1 MSTESVARRGPAALA
16 FRFHSLVVQTAHVC
30 SGLSACWA
38 GHCQSQLC
46 QVWSPDLRP
55 LGAVIAVPPAAPIDA
70 ATVVA
75 RVVSVVVG
83 LEAVAVAVDSVV
95 AIAVRLRPVPP
106 VPSAAHSVI
115 AHSVIAHQPID
126 LLRTV
131 PRAVVLSVTDL
142 LAIGPSVTARVLRAI
157 VAQHSS
163 LGIAP
168 LGRMRAGLLPVQRAR
183 NAGLNQPART
193 SCGGFVRLRLAEFL
207 ASLHLMNRG
216 P

>member
-1 MSTESVARRGPAALA
+1 
-16 FRFHSLVVQTAHVC
+16 
-30 SGLSACWA
+30 
-38 GHCQSQLC
+38 
-46 QVWSPDLRP
+46 
-55 LGAVIAVPPAAPIDA
+55 VIAVPPAAPIDA

-106 VPSAAHSVI
+106 VPSAAHSVIAHSVI

-207 ASLHLMNRG
+207 PSLHLMNRG

>member
-1 MSTESVARRGPAALA
+1 MSTESVARHGPAALA

-55 LGAVIAVPPAAPIDA
+55 LGEVIAVPPAAPIDA

-83 LEAVAVAVDSVV
+83 LEAVAVDSVV
-95 AIAVRLRPVPP
+95 ATAVRLRPVPP
-106 VPSAAHSVI
+106 VPSA

>member
-55 LGAVIAVPPAAPIDA
+55 LGEVIAVPPAAPIDA

-83 LEAVAVAVDSVV
+83 LEAVAVDSVV
-95 AIAVRLRPVPP
+95 ATAVRLRPVPP
-106 VPSAAHSVI
+106 VPSA

>member
-55 LGAVIAVPPAAPIDA
+55 LGEVIAVPPAAPIDA

-115 AHSVIAHQPID
+115 AHQPID

-142 LAIGPSVTARVLRAI
+142 LAIGPSGTARVLRAI

-207 ASLHLMNRG
+207 PSLHLMNRG